1 MAEMKL
7 QVERRD
13 ETGKGSARKVRA
25 DGKVPAIL
33 YGKGIEPTAIAVD
46 RRALFGAFHTDAG
59 TNVLLDIQLDGKNV
73 LAIAREIQR
82 DPVRGTVLHADFI
95 KVDRTQQ
102 IEVEV
107 PIHLVGESP
116 GVKEGGVL
124 EQPLFTVD
132 VRCRVTD
139 VPENIEADIS
149 HLVIGDSLRVAEL
162 SVAEGEILTNAE
174 AVVVAVAAPI
184 SEEQL
189 EAMVAEA
196 AAPAEEEEAVPTEEE
211 EAAPEEGAEAEAGAE
226 PEAAEG
232 EGEPGQ
238 EEAKPEGE

>member
-33 YGKGIEPTAIAVD
+33 YGKGLEPTAIAVD

>member
-13 ETGKGSARKVRA
+13 ATGKGSARKVRA

-33 YGKGIEPTAIAVD
+33 YGKGLEPTAIAVD

-59 TNVLLDIQLDGKNV
+59 TNVLLDIKIDGKNV

-196 AAPAEEEEAVPTEEE
+196 AAPAEEEEAVPEEE
-211 EAAPEEGAEAEAGAE
+211 AEAAPEEEAEAEAGAE
-226 PEAAEG
+226 PEAAGG

>member
-1 MAEMKL
+1 MAEVKL
-7 QVERRD
+7 TVERRTG
-13 ETGKGSARKVRA
+13 TGKGSARKVRA
-25 DGKVPAIL
+25 EGKVPAIL
-33 YGKGIEPTAIAVD
+33 YGKGLDPTAIAVD

-59 TNVLLDIQLDGKNV
+59 TNVLLDLQIDGKNV

-107 PIHLVGESP
+107 PIHVVGESP

-132 VRCRVTD
+132 VRCKVTD
-139 VPENIEADIS
+139 VPEHIEADIS
-149 HLVIGDSLRVAEL
+149 HLAIGDSLRVGEL
-162 SVAEGEILTNAE
+162 SAPDGEILTDRE

-184 SEEQL
+184 SEEEL

-196 AAPAEEEEAVPTEEE
+196 AAPVEEEEAVPTEEE
-211 EAAPEEGAEAEAGAE
+211 GVPEEAEAEAGAE

-232 EGEPGQ
+232 EGGEPGQ
-238 EEAKPEGE
+238 EEAKPESE

>member
-13 ETGKGSARKVRA
+13 ATGKGSARKVRA

-33 YGKGIEPTAIAVD
+33 YGKGLDPTAIAVD

-59 TNVLLDIQLDGKNV
+59 TNVLLDIQIDGKNV

-82 DPVRGTVLHADFI
+82 DPVRGTVLHTDFI

-149 HLVIGDSLRVAEL
+149 RLAIGDSLRVAEL

-196 AAPAEEEEAVPTEEE
+196 AAPVEEEEAVPTEEE
-211 EAAPEEGAEAEAGAE
+211 AAPEEAEAEAGAE

>member
-1 MAEMKL
+1 MAELKL
-7 QVERRD
+7 DVERR
-13 ETGKGSARKVRA
+13 TGTGTGAARKVRA
-25 DGKVPAIL
+25 EGKVPAIL
-33 YGKGIEPTAIAVD
+33 YGKGLEPTAIAVD

-149 HLVIGDSLRVAEL
+149 RLAIGDSLRVAEL
-162 SVAEGEILTNAE
+162 SAPEGEILTNAE

-189 EAMVAEA
+189 EA
-196 AAPAEEEEAVPTEEE
+196 
-211 EAAPEEGAEAEAGAE
+211 
-226 PEAAEG
+226 
-232 EGEPGQ
+232 
-238 EEAKPEGE
+238 

>member
-1 MAEMKL
+1 
-7 QVERRD
+7 
-13 ETGKGSARKVRA
+13 VRA
-25 DGKVPAIL
+25 EGKVPGIL
-33 YGKGIEPTAIAVD
+33 YGKGLEPTAIAID

-59 TNVLLDIQLDGKNV
+59 TNVLLDIQLDGRNV

-95 KVDRTQQ
+95 KVDRTQR

-107 PIHLVGESP
+107 PIQLVGESP

-139 VPENIEADIS
+139 VPENIDADIS
-149 HLVIGDSLRVAEL
+149 HLAIGDSLRVAEL

-196 AAPAEEEEAVPTEEE
+196 AAPAEEEEAVPAEEE
-211 EAAPEEGAEAEAGAE
+211 EAALEEAEAEAGVA